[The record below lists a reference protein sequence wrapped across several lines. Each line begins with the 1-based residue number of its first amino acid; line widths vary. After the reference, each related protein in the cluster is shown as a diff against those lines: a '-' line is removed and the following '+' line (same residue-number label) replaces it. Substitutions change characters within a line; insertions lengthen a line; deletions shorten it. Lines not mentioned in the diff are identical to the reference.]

1 MFLPTWQNSSA
12 NSIPLIVQPRKEFL
26 LVALAITLDPL
37 SNATVLAA
45 YVLTPGFS
53 QTGNASYI
61 PFNLSNTSIAE
72 DAMLDTIPDVL
83 SLLKQQ
89 NQRI

>member
-1 MFLPTWQNSSA
+1 M
-12 NSIPLIVQPRKEFL
+12 VHPRKEFL
-26 LVALAITLDPL
+26 LVALAIILDPL

-45 YVLTPGFS
+45 YVLTPGFN
-53 QTGNASYI
+53 QIGNASYI
-61 PFNLSNTSIAE
+61 PFNLSKTSIADE
-72 DAMLDTIPDVL
+72 AMLDTIPEVL